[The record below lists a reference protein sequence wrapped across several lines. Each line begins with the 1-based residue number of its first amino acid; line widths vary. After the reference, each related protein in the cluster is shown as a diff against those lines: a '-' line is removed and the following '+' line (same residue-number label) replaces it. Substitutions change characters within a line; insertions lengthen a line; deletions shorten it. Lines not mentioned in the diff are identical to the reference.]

1 MNEKEIIN
9 QIESLKQIKPNQEW
23 VSSTRADIVGVDA
36 PVIFSSFFSKPAFVG
51 TFSFVLLAGLL
62 FFSQSMILEEQKMA
76 EGEVEVS
83 GQELAKQKE
92 IEDLSLALAELRNAK
107 AELDQSFSSAVA
119 VMPQREAIDFAKSIA
134 PQMIEMKEKEELI
147 IQSLAVVVSEE
158 VNESESNKKTDRGVA
173 ALLLDDF
180 IEQSEDDEM
189 IEELGSL
196 FSDGKYSE
204 VIKMLDK

>member
-9 QIESLKQIKPNQEW
+9 QIELLKQIKPNQEW
-23 VSSTRADIVGVDA
+23 VSSARADIVGVDSL
-36 PVIFSSFFSKPAFVG
+36 VIFSFFSKPAFVG
-51 TFSFVLLAGLL
+51 TFSFILLAGLL
-62 FFSQSMILEEQKMA
+62 FFSQSMILEDQKMA

-83 GQELAKQKE
+83 EQELAKQKE
-92 IEDLSLALAELRNAK
+92 IEELSLALAELRNAK

-134 PQMIEMKEKEELI
+134 PQMIEMKEKEDLI

-158 VNESESNKKTDRGVA
+158 VDESESNKKTDRGVA